1 LTEGEEAWAALVAPG
16 STPPPTN
23 FMVVVGEEGFG
34 AGVRG
39 TP

>member
-16 STPPPTN
+16 STPPPAN
-23 FMVVVGEEGFG
+23 FKVVVGEEGFG

-39 TP
+39 AP